1 MSRPADLLGVAVKA
15 TTLASDLIR
24 ERLPGKL
31 TPKGDRDYAS
41 EVDYAVERKLRK
53 FLAEATPSI
62 GFVGEEE
69 GVSGANSAL
78 QWALDPVDGTVNF
91 AHALPLCGV
100 SLALIA
106 DGRPVLG
113 VIEIPFLGSRYTAV
127 HNEGAHRDGVVIRVS
142 TATHLREAVVS
153 IGDYAVGD
161 DADRRNEARL
171 AVTARLASSVLRVR
185 MFGSTAVDLAW
196 LAEGKTDAVITL
208 SNKPWD
214 TAAGVIIAREAG
226 AVVLDSNG
234 TDHTVRSRATIAAS
248 PTLLGEV
255 IALVQN
261 ATTHIASDG
270 RA

>member
-1 MSRPADLLGVAVKA
+1 MSRPADLLGIAIEA
-15 TTLASDLIR
+15 TALASELIR
-24 ERLPGKL
+24 ERLPGRL

-62 GFVGEEE
+62 GFLGEEE
-69 GVSGANSAL
+69 GVSGADSVTH
-78 QWALDPVDGTVNF
+78 WALDPVDGTVNF

-100 SLALIA
+100 SLALVT
-106 DGRPVLG
+106 GGHPVLG
-113 VIEIPFLGSRYTAV
+113 VIEIPFLDSRYTAV
-127 HNEGAHRDGVVIRVS
+127 RNEGAHRDGMAIRVG
-142 TATHLREAVVS
+142 TTTHLREAIVS

-161 DADRRNEARL
+161 GADRRNEARL
-171 AVTARLASSVLRVR
+171 AVTASLASSALRVR

-226 AVVLDSNG
+226 AVVLDRDG
-234 TDHTVRSRATIAAS
+234 TDHTVQSRATIAAS
-248 PTLLGEV
+248 PTLLDEV
-255 IALVQN
+255 VTLVQK
-261 ATTHIASDG
+261 ATG
-270 RA
+270 NERA